1 MTRTKLG
8 ILAVAVLLVLA
19 GGLILGAAPGG
30 LAQDGTPRARDRQ
43 ARATREPGATRERE
57 RGHPA
62 EIRAGGCAE
71 GEEGETVASLTALTA
86 PRGEAVGQEGAAA
99 VESSF
104 TSVPLALE
112 TILAANH
119 AIVVRE
125 SAQDDAEAIAC
136 GEIGGVLGEN
146 GDLVIG
152 LRQQN
157 RSGFTGVA
165 YLSPGAGGASTDIS
179 VFLGENLDR
188 APRDD
193 RTRGGT
199 PAAGTP
205 VGGIV
210 DEAAVEEPAA
220 EEPATDE
227 DTTPVDVRIAT
238 PASGVEDE

>member
-30 LAQDGTPRARDRQ
+30 LAQDATPRARDRQ
-43 ARATREPGATRERE
+43 ARDRDATRQRE

-71 GEEGETVASLTALTA
+71 GEEGEAVASLTAPTA
-86 PRGEAVGQEGAAA
+86 PRGEAVGQERAAA
-99 VESSF
+99 VENSF
-104 TSVPLALE
+104 TSVPLPLE
-112 TILAANH
+112 TLLAANH
-119 AIVVRE
+119 AIAVRE
-125 SAQDDAEAIAC
+125 SAQDDAATIAC

-152 LRQQN
+152 LREQN

-165 YLSPGAGGASTDIS
+165 YLSSGAGGASTDIS
-179 VFLGENLDR
+179 VFLLQNLDR

-199 PAAGTP
+199 PVAGTP
-205 VGGIV
+205 VGGIA
-210 DEAAVEEPAA
+210 DEAAAEEPAA
-220 EEPATDE
+220 EEPAAAE
-227 DTTPVDVRIAT
+227 DTTPVAVVIAT